1 MRHVWITG
9 AGRGI
14 GAAIALAFA
23 REGATLSLSG
33 RNLATLN
40 LQKQILEQ
48 ACPGVK
54 VHVSVMDLVDAAS
67 VTAAYQAN
75 HHALGPVDVLI
86 NNAGQA
92 LSQPFAKTDMTL
104 WHQMLNV
111 NLTGT
116 YLCIQA
122 TLPDLRTPQPQR
134 SGTLVRL
141 VGMTLEARGV
151 MAPLG
156 ACCEVVGQTGHR
168 VEAEVVGF
176 NDKVLF
182 LMPFTE
188 PTGVGPGDMVR
199 VLSNSS
205 LVKLGPELLGRV
217 IDGRC
222 QPLDGKPDPGCKE
235 LLSLLGRPINPME
248 RGPINK
254 ILDVGVK
261 AINGVLTL
269 GRGQRLGL
277 VAGSGVG
284 KSVLLGMLTRF
295 TKADVVVIGLI
306 GERGREVQA
315 FIQESLGEEGLAKSV
330 VVAAPANVSPVLR
343 LKATHLTHV
352 IAEYFRDQGKDVLML
367 CDSLTRVAHAQREI
381 GLAIGEPPTAKGYP
395 PSVFALLPNL
405 IERGGVGRH
414 GHGSITAIYTVLAE
428 GDDAADPIVDIARAS
443 LDGQVMLSRK
453 LADSAHYP
461 AIDLTGSISRL
472 MQSLL
477 SNEDLKSANKL
488 RRLWSIYQQ
497 NVDLVQVGAYENGSN
512 PELDEAIRLNDR
524 IVSFLRQDMHIS
536 QDYETTRQQLRELL
550 SQ

>member
-1 MRHVWITG
+1 MMD
-9 AGRGI
+9 
-14 GAAIALAFA
+14 FA
-23 REGATLSLSG
+23 DEVEQSLSG
-33 RNLATLN
+33 
-40 LQKQILEQ
+40 
-48 ACPGVK
+48 
-54 VHVSVMDLVDAAS
+54 
-67 VTAAYQAN
+67 
-75 HHALGPVDVLI
+75 
-86 NNAGQA
+86 
-92 LSQPFAKTDMTL
+92 
-104 WHQMLNV
+104 
-111 NLTGT
+111 
-116 YLCIQA
+116 
-122 TLPDLRTPQPQR
+122 LRTPQPQR

-156 ACCEVVGQTGHR
+156 ACCEVVGRHGHR

-188 PTGVGPGDMVR
+188 PAGVGPGDMVR
-199 VLSNSS
+199 VVSNSS
-205 LVKLGPELLGRV
+205 LVSLGPELLGRV

-222 QPLDGKPDPGCKE
+222 QPLDGKPAPVCKD

-261 AINGVLTL
+261 AINGILTL

-277 VAGSGVG
+277 IAGSGVG

-295 TKADVVVIGLI
+295 TKADIVVIGLI

-330 VVAAPANVSPVLR
+330 VIAAPANVSPVLR

-395 PSVFALLPNL
+395 PSVFGLLPNL

-472 MQSLL
+472 MQTLL
-477 SNEDLKSANKL
+477 SSEDLKLSNKL
-488 RRLWSIYQQ
+488 RRLWSLYQQ
-497 NVDLVQVGAYENGSN
+497 NVDLIQVGAYENGSN

-524 IVSFLRQDMHIS
+524 IVNFLRQDMHIS
-536 QDYETTRQQLRELL
+536 QDYEVTRTQLRELL
-550 SQ
+550 NQS

>member
-1 MRHVWITG
+1 MDF
-9 AGRGI
+9 
-14 GAAIALAFA
+14 AADI
-23 REGATLSLSG
+23 
-33 RNLATLN
+33 
-40 LQKQILEQ
+40 
-48 ACPGVK
+48 
-54 VHVSVMDLVDAAS
+54 DA
-67 VTAAYQAN
+67 
-75 HHALGPVDVLI
+75 VL
-86 NNAGQA
+86 
-92 LSQPFAKTDMTL
+92 P
-104 WHQMLNV
+104 H
-111 NLTGT
+111 
-116 YLCIQA
+116 
-122 TLPDLRTPQPQR
+122 LRTPQPQR

-156 ACCEVVGQTGHR
+156 ACCEVVGRHGHR

-176 NDKVLF
+176 NDKILF

-188 PTGVGPGDMVR
+188 PAGVGPGDMVR
-199 VLSNSS
+199 VVSNSS
-205 LVKLGPELLGRV
+205 LVSLGPELLGRV

-222 QPLDGKPDPGCKE
+222 QPLDGKPPPECKE

-277 VAGSGVG
+277 IAGSGVG

-395 PSVFALLPNL
+395 PSVFGLLPNL

-477 SNEDLKSANKL
+477 SSEDLKSANKL

-497 NVDLVQVGAYENGSN
+497 NVDLVQVGAYEHGSN
-512 PELDEAIRLNDR
+512 PELDEAIRLHDR
-524 IVSFLRQDMHIS
+524 LVAFLRQDMHIS
-536 QDYETTRQQLRELL
+536 QDYESTRDQLRALL
-550 SQ
+550 NPT

>member
-1 MRHVWITG
+1 MD
-9 AGRGI
+9 
-14 GAAIALAFA
+14 FA
-23 REGATLSLSG
+23 VEVEQSLSG
-33 RNLATLN
+33 
-40 LQKQILEQ
+40 
-48 ACPGVK
+48 
-54 VHVSVMDLVDAAS
+54 
-67 VTAAYQAN
+67 
-75 HHALGPVDVLI
+75 
-86 NNAGQA
+86 
-92 LSQPFAKTDMTL
+92 
-104 WHQMLNV
+104 
-111 NLTGT
+111 
-116 YLCIQA
+116 
-122 TLPDLRTPQPQR
+122 LRTPQPQR

-156 ACCEVVGQTGHR
+156 ACCEVVGRHGHR

-188 PTGVGPGDMVR
+188 PAGVGPGDMVR
-199 VLSNSS
+199 VVSNSS
-205 LVKLGPELLGRV
+205 LVSLGPELLGRV

-222 QPLDGKPDPGCKE
+222 QPLDGKPAPVCKD

-277 VAGSGVG
+277 IAGSGVG

-295 TKADVVVIGLI
+295 TKADIVIIGLI

-330 VVAAPANVSPVLR
+330 VIAAPANVSPVLR

-395 PSVFALLPNL
+395 PSVFGLLPNL

-472 MQSLL
+472 MQTLL
-477 SNEDLKSANKL
+477 SSEDLKSANKL
-488 RRLWSIYQQ
+488 RRLWSVYQQ
-497 NVDLVQVGAYENGSN
+497 NVDLIQVGAYENGSN

-524 IVSFLRQDMHIS
+524 IVNFLRQDMHIS
-536 QDYETTRQQLRELL
+536 QDYEVTRVQLRDLL
-550 SQ
+550 NQ